1 MYYPVTVKSE
11 IKEKYLKDVKDQQRS
26 TKEKVKIK
34 KKKRKKLQ
42 VQACVSSC
50 KYDLGSL
57 FYVVN
62 K

>member
-1 MYYPVTVKSE
+1 MYYPVTVNNE
-11 IKEKYLKDVKDQQRS
+11 LKEKYLADVKEQQRK

-50 KYDLGSL
+50 KYDLGIIL
-57 FYVVN
+57 I
-62 K
+62 